1 MYARRS
7 RYDTARCHYSL
18 RGVNTFA
25 HCTGLSKDSGTKINV
40 YSYSTTKGLHF
51 LFVHLFSRIKFLFDS
66 AQSVF

>member
-40 YSYSTTKGLHF
+40 YSYSTILKGYIFYLCTYF
-51 LFVHLFSRIKFLFDS
+51 LG
-66 AQSVF
+66 